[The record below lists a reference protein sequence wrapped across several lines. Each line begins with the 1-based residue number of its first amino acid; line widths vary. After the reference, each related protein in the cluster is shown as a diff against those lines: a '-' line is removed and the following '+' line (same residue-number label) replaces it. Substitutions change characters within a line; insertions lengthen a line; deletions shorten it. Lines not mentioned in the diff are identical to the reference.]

1 MELETSQL
9 EEVVVVGYGT
19 ESRANVTTSIGSV
32 SGDELTERP
41 TSINLVQGLAGKV
54 AGVSVMT
61 NSGKPGGKPTIKIR
75 GVGSINTSSDPLY
88 VIDGIVGADPTM
100 IDPTIVESMDI
111 LKDASASAIYGA
123 RGANG
128 VVVIT
133 TKKGK
138 PNTAVISFNNTL
150 SIGTLQNTPDILDAE
165 GALEMLQMQYDYPY
179 REDPGTPRYAPQ
191 IGRPS
196 CRERECQ

>member
-88 VIDGIVGADPTM
+88 VIDGIVGADPNK
-100 IDPTIVESMDI
+100 IYPPLVDSMEL
-111 LKDASASAIYGA
+111 LKTASTPAIPDA
-123 RGANG
+123 N
-128 VVVIT
+128 
-133 TKKGK
+133 
-138 PNTAVISFNNTL
+138 
-150 SIGTLQNTPDILDAE
+150 
-165 GALEMLQMQYDYPY
+165 
-179 REDPGTPRYAPQ
+179 
-191 IGRPS
+191 
-196 CRERECQ
+196 

>member
-88 VIDGIVGADPTM
+88 VIDGIVGADPTRSEEHTSELQSLM
-100 IDPTIVESMDI
+100 RISYAVFC
-111 LKDASASAIYGA
+111 L
-123 RGANG
+123 
-128 VVVIT
+128 
-133 TKKGK
+133 TKK
-138 PNTAVISFNNTL
+138 NTKT
-150 SIGTLQNTPDILDAE
+150 Q
-165 GALEMLQMQYDYPY
+165 
-179 REDPGTPRYAPQ
+179 
-191 IGRPS
+191 
-196 CRERECQ
+196 